1 MSSILMNSSIFR
13 WIVQLLHQDC
23 DLVQIDGLMTKHP
36 TDDRYALQMHP
47 IWLHRDGTAIER
59 PYGTQVYVDNEVTQT
74 IAFVKQYLT
83 SLDGANVHFQ
93 VIPMP
98 VIVLEDINYND
109 TAKIRLELKSDL
121 TVTQLGQLLTG
132 ELRFEDIISSC
143 VFGFRFRIYAS
154 FVGTTTTAPVNRPV
168 EEPPVVDPAP
178 ASPKV
183 TSDYDPSTVSVV
195 SKHTETSITNP
206 NAAAHLSLKEIMEAA
221 AEHVQFSQAHPEAA
235 EHDDSV
241 KPNIVAD
248 IIKERNDN
256 SFNQSS
262 EHLKEM
268 LANLDTAD
276 DLFEEPPADIDEVP
290 EQDPTIMQALT
301 HGVDPATTHP
311 AKDIEDVEL
320 TFDTPD
326 TDK

>member
-1 MSSILMNSSIFR
+1 MTSILMNSSIFR
-13 WIVQLLHQDC
+13 WIVQLLQQDC
-23 DLVQIDGLMTKHP
+23 DLVKIDGLLAKHP

-47 IWLHRDGTAIER
+47 IWLDRNGTAIER
-59 PYGTQVYVDNEVTQT
+59 PYGTQVYLDNEVTQT
-74 IAFVKQYLT
+74 IDFVKQYLT

-98 VIVLEDINYND
+98 VIVLEDINYNGTD
-109 TAKIRLELKSDL
+109 KIRLELKSDL
-121 TVTQLGQLLTG
+121 TVSQLGQLLTG
-132 ELRFEDIISSC
+132 ALCFEDVISSC
-143 VFGFRFRIYAS
+143 VFGFRFSIYAS
-154 FVGTTTTAPVNRPV
+154 FAGTTTAAPVNRPV
-168 EEPPVVDPAP
+168 EEQPVVDPAP

-183 TSDYDPSTVSVV
+183 TSDSATSEVGVV
-195 SKHTETSITNP
+195 SKHTEQSVRSP
-206 NAAAHLSLKEIMEAA
+206 NAAAHLSLKEIMDAA

-256 SFNQSS
+256 NFNQSS

-276 DLFEEPPADIDEVP
+276 DLFEEPPADVDEVP
-290 EQDPTIMQALT
+290 EQDPTIMQALA